1 MATSNQKVACLLGI
15 LPILMDFMEDVKYE
29 HPSLYK
35 RQIKKAGN
43 EFIAEVEKLG
53 DKVYKTINDNPKVD
67 NNEFSQQVIDMGVA
81 FREFIET
88 IKDGSNQHNDF
99 QADAEMQEMK
109 TEQIIEEKD
118 EEPEMPEGGWEC
130 SECGAPVENMND
142 YCSRSCF
149 NAGMR

>member
-67 NNEFSQQVIDMGVA
+67 NNDFAQQVIDMGEA
-81 FREFIET
+81 FKEFIET
-88 IKDGSNQHNDF
+88 IKDGSN
-99 QADAEMQEMK
+99 E
-109 TEQIIEEKD
+109 
-118 EEPEMPEGGWEC
+118 
-130 SECGAPVENMND
+130 
-142 YCSRSCF
+142 
-149 NAGMR
+149 

>member
-43 EFIAEVEKLG
+43 EFIAEVEKMG
-53 DKVYKTINDNPKVD
+53 DKVYKTINDNPEVN
-67 NNEFSQQVIDMGVA
+67 NNEFSQQVIDMGIA

-88 IKDGSNQHNDF
+88 IKDGSN
-99 QADAEMQEMK
+99 E
-109 TEQIIEEKD
+109 
-118 EEPEMPEGGWEC
+118 
-130 SECGAPVENMND
+130 S
-142 YCSRSCF
+142 
-149 NAGMR
+149 

>member
-53 DKVYKTINDNPKVD
+53 DKVYKTISDNPKVD
-67 NNEFSQQVIDMGVA
+67 NNDFAQQVVDMGEA
-81 FREFIET
+81 FKEFIET
-88 IKDGSNQHNDF
+88 IKDG
-99 QADAEMQEMK
+99 K
-109 TEQIIEEKD
+109 RD
-118 EEPEMPEGGWEC
+118 E
-130 SECGAPVENMND
+130 
-142 YCSRSCF
+142 
-149 NAGMR
+149 